1 MCILLTQTICMV
13 CNMQKLNLFNT
24 KIGDAGVIKFS
35 EAIAGGALAR
45 CETLVI
51 SANQI
56 GDVGM
61 QAFSS
66 ALATGALA
74 LLNDLYLDNNPI
86 SDDAKHAMRTAM
98 SNRSGKVHF

>member
-24 KIGDAGVIKFS
+24 KIGDAGVIMFS
-35 EAIAGGALAR
+35 EAIAG
-45 CETLVI
+45 
-51 SANQI
+51 
-56 GDVGM
+56 
-61 QAFSS
+61 
-66 ALATGALA
+66 GALA

-98 SNRSGKVHF
+98 SNRSGEVHF